1 MVKHNNAPVHRNSN
15 KAKPLVLI
23 TLIVV
28 ALIVALFVITKNQE
42 DTTKESVRVIEQ
54 PSLLNQ
60 PTLGND
66 NAPVTL
72 IEFGDYK
79 CPSCK
84 TWSERLYPQLMKEYV
99 DTGKIKFAYIN
110 VLFHGVESELAS
122 LAAESVFD
130 QDPEAFWK
138 YHKAMYGAQPAQAN
152 HDESWITQESLLD
165 MAKTIIPQIDL
176 AKLEEDI
183 KARKAL
189 PELNLD
195 SALVEQ
201 YNVQLT
207 PTIMING
214 IVLEDP
220 FDYDKIKEI
229 INRELEDNNG

>member
-1 MVKHNNAPVHRNSN
+1 MVKHNKKPVHSSN

-23 TLIVV
+23 TLVV
-28 ALIVALFVITKNQE
+28 ITLIVALFII
-42 DTTKESVRVIEQ
+42 TTKQEEKAKEPAQFSKQ

-66 NAPVTL
+66 DASVSV

-84 TWSERLYPQLMKEYV
+84 SWSERIYPQLMKDYI

-110 VLFHGVESELAS
+110 VLFHGEESQLAS
-122 LAAESVFD
+122 LAAESVFA
-130 QDPEAFWK
+130 QDPQAFWT
-138 YHKAMYGAQPAQAN
+138 YHKALYAAQPAQAN
-152 HDESWITQESLLD
+152 HDESWITQESVLD
-165 MAKTIIPQIDL
+165 MAKTNIPQIDL
-176 AKLEEDI
+176 IKLEEDI
-183 KARKAL
+183 KASKAL
-189 PELNLD
+189 PEINID

-214 IVLEDP
+214 IVLDDP
-220 FDYDKIKEI
+220 FDYNKIKELI
-229 INRELEDNNG
+229 DQELEDNK